1 MMNKRFSILVA
12 MVALAVG
19 LGRPGAGQDGSLVL
33 RITLES
39 DRVWKSEFEG
49 LAVLVEFK
57 NGLRQQL
64 RWHPRLSLFSPFS
77 YHTALCFERADDK
90 RYVHYFS
97 PCTGGDEVTRVLPSG
112 GSEFGAWEMG
122 RVVEADGEWEPVMK
136 GYGSQDFAYE
146 GTLPLGAY
154 RVWLRYYDGPVEN
167 GSFPERTPSPGVYT
181 SNVATLIVVSDD
193 TPGVL
198 RPAAFEPADDPRR
211 APRVISHGGVDFAWA
226 HDLARFGV
234 AAKVDDRMRELALTR
249 GKRRLILPI
258 TGDVV
263 VANARAP
270 VAAIP
275 TSIPRS
281 GLCIS

>member
-1 MMNKRFSILVA
+1 
-12 MVALAVG
+12 
-19 LGRPGAGQDGSLVL
+19 
-33 RITLES
+33 
-39 DRVWKSEFEG
+39 
-49 LAVLVEFK
+49 
-57 NGLRQQL
+57 
-64 RWHPRLSLFSPFS
+64 
-77 YHTALCFERADDK
+77 
-90 RYVHYFS
+90 
-97 PCTGGDEVTRVLPSG
+97 
-112 GSEFGAWEMG
+112 
-122 RVVEADGEWEPVMK
+122 
-136 GYGSQDFAYE
+136 
-146 GTLPLGAY
+146 
-154 RVWLRYYDGPVEN
+154 VWLRYYDGPVEN
-167 GSFPERTPSPGVYT
+167 GSFPEPTPSPGVYT

-275 TSIPRS
+275 TLNPTQWTMHFLIPVRPIAAAAGMEVRVDAERKTFRLTRS
-281 GLCIS
+281 K